1 MANPNSNQ
9 IKNKSSV
16 SGESL
21 TDALE
26 TLAAGGTGGGVT
38 DHGLLSGLGDDDH
51 TQYYNQ
57 SRGDARYSQVNH
69 AHLDATTGVSG
80 FMSDEDKVKL
90 NSISAG
96 ATVNDTDVNLKNR
109 ENHTGVQAIATV
121 SGLQDALDSKQA
133 TLVSGTNIKTINGV
147 TVLGSGDIAISGS
160 GVTDHGALTG
170 LADDDHTQYHNDARG
185 DARYAQISHSHAV
198 VDVTGLQAQL
208 DEKQATLVSAT
219 NIKTING
226 SSVLGSGDLVIT
238 PGVTDHGL
246 LTGLGDDDHAQ
257 YLNNTRGD
265 ARYSQLAHTHAAT
278 SLTASGASY
287 GNTVQWGNAS
297 AFTIVPSDALVPTGL
312 AGDGTTD
319 DRAAIQAALDT
330 GRPVYLPATASG
342 YKISNRLIFAFGN
355 QLFGDERK
363 TKVIGPSG
371 DWFCEIRA
379 GNVVIQNLLLDF
391 SAGAGGCFL
400 FRTDINDINRCFI
413 RNIESTAANNFILD
427 TGTSFS
433 IVYLSVENCIAS
445 AHRGAGVTL
454 NRAFAY
460 LKMRDVTIDYVGSA
474 SRNHVA
480 FRFVGNQGAQLAY
493 LDVTNGLVDGTNT
506 ADGFQFENC
515 IAVWMNNCM
524 ADTVPGAGF
533 NFITGCS
540 YIYMA
545 NCVGSL
551 CGGSA
556 LKIQSGSGTNLLF
569 NVTGFVASGRVG
581 QGVAPAGAHG
591 IEYAGGRSGF
601 VNTTSV
607 NNTGD
612 GFSHLSA
619 GFTAIVSGGVFRS
632 NGGRGIKAAGTGS
645 FMGTGLLMSGNTGG
659 NYDLAGSLQHIQAS
673 MNTSGA
679 LVNVTGP
686 STA

>member
-1 MANPNSNQ
+1 MSSPTTNQ
-9 IKNKSSV
+9 ITNTSQV
-16 SGESL
+16 NGVTL
-21 TDALE
+21 TDVLNALRVTVGDGSGDMLRSVYDTDNDGKVDVANVAE
-26 TLAAGGTGGGVT
+26 SVPWTGVT
-38 DHGLLSGLGDDDH
+38 DKPTLFPAQPYTHEH
-51 TQYYNQ
+51 T
-57 SRGDARYSQVNH
+57 
-69 AHLDATTGVSG
+69 
-80 FMSDEDKVKL
+80 
-90 NSISAG
+90 
-96 ATVNDTDVNLKNR
+96 
-109 ENHTGVQAIATV
+109 IAEVT
-121 SGLQDALDSKQA
+121 GLQAALDGKQA
-133 TLVSGTNIKTINGV
+133 TLVSGSNIKSINGASI
-147 TVLGSGDIAISGS
+147 LGVGDLVISG
-160 GVTDHGALTG
+160 GTGDHGALTG
-170 LADDDHTQYHNDARG
+170 LADDDH
-185 DARYAQISHSHAV
+185 
-198 VDVTGLQAQL
+198 
-208 DEKQATLVSAT
+208 
-219 NIKTING
+219 
-226 SSVLGSGDLVIT
+226 
-238 PGVTDHGL
+238 P
-246 LTGLGDDDHAQ
+246 Q

-265 ARYSQLAHTHAAT
+265 ARYPQLAHTHAAT
-278 SLTASGASY
+278 SLTASGAAN
-287 GNTVQWGNAS
+287 GNTVQWGTGS
-297 AFTIVPSDALVPTGL
+297 AFILVPSDALVPTGL
-312 AGDGTTD
+312 VGDGTTD
-319 DRAAIQAALDT
+319 DRDAIQAAINT

-342 YKISNRLIFAFGN
+342 YKISSRLVFSEGQ

-363 TKVIGPSG
+363 TKIIGPSG
-371 DWFCEIRA
+371 EWFCEIRG
-379 GNVVIQNLLLDF
+379 GNVVIQNLLLNF

-400 FRTDINDINRCFI
+400 FRTDVAAINRCFI
-413 RNIESTAANNFILD
+413 RNIESTAANTFIMD
-427 TGTSFS
+427 IGTTYS

-445 AHRGAGVTL
+445 LHRGVGVTL
-454 NRAFAY
+454 TRAFAY

-493 LDVTNGLVDGTNT
+493 LDVTNGLVDGVNT

-556 LKIQSGSGTNLLF
+556 LKIQSGAGTNVLF

-581 QGVAPAGAHG
+581 QGVAPANAHG

-659 NYDLAGSLQHIQAS
+659 NYDLGGSLQHVQAS
-673 MNTSGA
+673 MATSGA

-686 STA
+686 GTA